1 MAYTPPNS
9 RKCSDLKGGQVRI
22 GLMGYP
28 FTGKTWSALTFP
40 NPVVLNLDN
49 KLGAHSNREDVIVL
63 PFSDGAFCD
72 QYSKRVSAS
81 HPPNVRNAVKKWL
94 QTEGL
99 KLEADQTLVIDSWT
113 MLQNWFDI
121 QETIEPQYSVST
133 GKVDE
138 FAAWASKKQFSR
150 DICEYLKLIRCNYII
165 VTFHE
170 TDERDKKSG
179 KVTGKVRPLM
189 EGSFKD
195 QVSGHFTDWFRQH
208 AIDKLK
214 EPNKS
219 DSEVIGTSYLWQTQS
234 DSIADCGTGSLINV
248 PRMIQA
254 DYETFLKYRAK

>member
-1 MAYTPPNS
+1 MAYSPPHS
-9 RKCSDLKGGQVRI
+9 KKCSDLKGGQVRI

-72 QYSKRVSAS
+72 MYSKRISAA
-81 HPPNVRNAVKKWL
+81 HPPNVRNALKKWL

-99 KLEADQTLVIDSWT
+99 KLDKEQTLIIDSWT

-121 QETIEPQYSVST
+121 QEALEPVYT
-133 GKVDE
+133 KEGKLDD
-138 FAAWASKKQFSR
+138 FASWANKKQFSR
-150 DICEYLKLIRCNYII
+150 DICEYLKLIRCDYII

-170 TDERDKKSG
+170 TDERDKKTG
-179 KVTGKVRPLM
+179 KTTGKVRPLM

-208 AIDKLK
+208 AIDKRK
-214 EPNKS
+214 VPN
-219 DSEVIGTSYLWQTQS
+219 DSASEIIVTDYLWQTCS
-234 DSIADCGTGSLINV
+234 DNIADCGTGSLV
-248 PRMIQA
+248 GAPRMITATYQ
-254 DYETFLKYRAK
+254 EFLKYRAK